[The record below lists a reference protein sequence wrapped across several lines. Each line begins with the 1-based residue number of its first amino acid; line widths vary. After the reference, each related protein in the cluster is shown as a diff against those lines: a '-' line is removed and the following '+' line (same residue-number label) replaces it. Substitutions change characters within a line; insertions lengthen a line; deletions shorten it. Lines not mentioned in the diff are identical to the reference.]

1 MAGEIADA
9 AHTALSYWE
18 ELGAALVEI
27 SLPDMSLARSAAL
40 TIQLPEALSYHRP
53 ILAKSD
59 HLYGDVA
66 RPLLVAGQFILAE
79 HYVQAQRIARAYC
92 DAVNAFFDEVDAIV
106 TPGTPIAAPAI
117 GTTKISSESEEIP
130 VGTALTRL
138 TGLVRPSQSL
148 FNLIEDDL
156 IIEQTWTVIDGM
168 VIPPHAW
175 SRCHVGL

>member
-66 RPLLVAGQFILAE
+66 RPLLVAGQFFAGNLQPHLVGI
-79 HYVQAQRIARAYC
+79 HRI
-92 DAVNAFFDEVDAIV
+92 E
-106 TPGTPIAAPAI
+106 
-117 GTTKISSESEEIP
+117 
-130 VGTALTRL
+130 LL
-138 TGLVRPSQSL
+138 
-148 FNLIEDDL
+148 
-156 IIEQTWTVIDGM
+156 
-168 VIPPHAW
+168 
-175 SRCHVGL
+175 CHVSLEGQSHNQVTEQGGFVFKFQGFGLHLCPVVCKNGLGELQVEVV